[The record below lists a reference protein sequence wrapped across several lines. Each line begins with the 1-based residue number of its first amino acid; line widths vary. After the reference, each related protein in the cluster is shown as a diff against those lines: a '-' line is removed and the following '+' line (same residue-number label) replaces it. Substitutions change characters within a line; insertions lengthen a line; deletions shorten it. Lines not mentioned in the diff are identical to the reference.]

1 MRIFLLITTLLL
13 ALAVPATAVERIGLL
28 KPDGTFPVGQRTLH
42 LTDTSRADHWM
53 PDQRRELMV
62 SLWYP
67 AFPLGT
73 PAQYMTAA
81 ESAAT
86 VKGLKLDLP
95 DDALQRLKVHSRQA
109 APALPSGRG
118 WPLVVL
124 SPGMGNTRATLTT
137 LAEQLAS
144 KGFVVAG
151 IDHAYEAY
159 NVEFP
164 GGRLLQ
170 CQACQSAGKP
180 YQAAMD
186 NRAQDVKFVLDEVL
200 KRHSPRVDASRI
212 GMAGHSMGGGATVHA
227 LATDARIKAGVNMD
241 GPFYPVVDIP
251 KPLALFTSPVGEEEF
266 GTEWDAAWPQL
277 TGWKERRYLAESGHS
292 SSNDNGYL
300 AIALGQKDKIPA
312 NTWSR
317 LYGTGDT
324 VEWVRFFRTYL
335 TEFFQSRL

>member
-1 MRIFLLITTLLL
+1 MRILLIVTTLLL
-13 ALAVPATAVERIGLL
+13 ALAAPASATKPVGLL
-28 KPDGTFPVGQRTLH
+28 KPEGPFPIGHRTLH
-42 LTDTSRADHWM
+42 LTDAGRADLWM
-53 PDQRRELMV
+53 PDRRRELMV

-67 AFPLGT
+67 AFPLGK
-73 PAQYMTAA
+73 PAEYMTAA

-86 VKGLKLDLP
+86 VQGLKLDLP
-95 DDALQRLKVHSRQA
+95 DNALQQIRVHSRED
-109 APALPSGRG
+109 APALPASRG

-124 SPGMGNTRATLTT
+124 SPGMGNGRTTLTT

-151 IDHAYEAY
+151 VDHAYEAY

-170 CQACQSAGKP
+170 CQACQNAGRP
-180 YQAAMD
+180 LQTAMD
-186 NRAQDVKFVLDEVL
+186 NRAQDVTFVLGEVL
-200 KRHSPRVDASRI
+200 KQQAPRVDASRI

-227 LATDARIKAGVNMD
+227 LATDARVKAGVNMD

-266 GTEWDAAWPQL
+266 GMGWDAAWPRL

-292 SSNDNGYL
+292 SATDNGYL
-300 AIALGQKDKIPA
+300 AIALGQKDKMPP
-312 NTWSR
+312 NTWLR

-335 TEFFQSRL
+335 TEFFQARL